1 MFKSEWLAVLKR
13 PMVMVVL
20 FFITLI
26 PAIYSGV
33 YLSSMWSTYQNTQNL
48 PAAIV
53 NADRGTQDQG
63 QAVNA
68 GNDLIAGLRRS
79 HSMKYT
85 VTTRAKADQGLKNG
99 RYYLVVQ
106 IPRNFSQASR
116 SLLQAR
122 PMAMQ
127 LTYKVNPG
135 ADFFAGQIAKGTAT
149 AIQAN
154 LNKQISSIYYRNL
167 LAGLAKSG
175 TGTTQLLTGA
185 NKVQAGQQAMAA
197 GLAKQTQ
204 GLQQLA
210 QGIPPTTQTAALH
223 AAAAQLAGSGTQLT
237 KAAQTLV
244 QGSSALT
251 AGLTQAQQSTPQ
263 LTAQAKNIAL
273 LAAPVQLKRV
283 DVSNTPTNGV
293 GMAPFAISIGL
304 YVGCISLSFMYD
316 MYSPK
321 KRPTHAAAWWW
332 SKYSLLLVL
341 VGVQVALLAL
351 VVLKGLGL
359 NPLSVVN
366 TCLAMTV
373 TAITFITCVFGL
385 NVILGAFGKYLVTI
399 LLILQLGASTGV
411 YPIETANIFTKVSS
425 PLLPMT
431 YGIHALREAISIGGS
446 MTQDIAVMLAVTVGI
461 NVLVMGKLEF
471 DRRRGKF
478 VDLQEEVVALD

>member
-1 MFKSEWLAVLKR
+1 MFKSEWQAVLKR

-33 YLSSMWSTYQNTQNL
+33 YLSSIWSTYQNTQNL

-53 NADRGTQDQG
+53 NTDRGTTDNG
-63 QAVNA
+63 KKVNA
-68 GNDLIAGLRRS
+68 GQDLIAGLYKS
-79 HSMKYT
+79 HSMKYA
-85 VTTRAKADQGLKNG
+85 VTSRAKAEKGLKNG
-99 RYYLVVQ
+99 EYYLVLE
-106 IPRNFSQASR
+106 IPHNFSQASR
-116 SLLQAR
+116 SLLSSR
-122 PMAMQ
+122 PTAMN

-154 LNKQISSIYYRNL
+154 LNKEISTIYYKNL
-167 LAGLAKSG
+167 LKGLAASSAG
-175 TGTTQLLTGA
+175 TQNTLTGSK
-185 NKVQAGQQAMAA
+185 NMTQGQQALATGM
-197 GLAKQTQ
+197 AKQTQ

-210 QGIPPTTQTAALH
+210 QGIPNTAQTSALRTAAGQL
-223 AAAAQLAGSGTQLT
+223 AASSAQLNAASQTLLHGSQTMTTALT
-237 KAAQTLV
+237 KA
-244 QGSSALT
+244 
-251 AGLTQAQQSTPQ
+251 QASTPQ
-263 LTAQAKNIAL
+263 LVTKAQNIAL
-273 LAAPVQLKRV
+273 MAAPVQLKRV

-332 SKYSLLLVL
+332 SKYSLLLSL
-341 VGVQVALLAL
+341 VGVQVILLAL

-366 TCLAMTV
+366 TWVAMAV
-373 TAITFITCVFGL
+373 TAVTFITCVFGL

-411 YPIETANIFTKVSS
+411 YPIETANVFTKISS
-425 PLLPMT
+425 PFLPMT

-446 MTQDIAVMLAVTVGI
+446 MTQDLAVMIAVTISI
-461 NVLVMGKLEF
+461 NVLVMGKLTL

-478 VDLQEEVVALD
+478 VD